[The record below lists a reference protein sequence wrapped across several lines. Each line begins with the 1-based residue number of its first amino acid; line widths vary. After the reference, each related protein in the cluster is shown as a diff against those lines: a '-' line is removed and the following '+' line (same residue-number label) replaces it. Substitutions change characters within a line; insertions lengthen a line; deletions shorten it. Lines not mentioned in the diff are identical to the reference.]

1 MAMRLAVLTPE
12 HLGAEQRDL
21 YDDMVD
27 VIDRSFGDLI
37 ARLPDGAL
45 VGPFNA
51 WLHFPQFGRAAW
63 ALNRALWDHGVLPAE
78 IHQMV
83 ILVTAARFG
92 ARYEIYGHEYFA
104 MRAGL
109 SREKVA
115 TICAGE
121 RPTDLSRAER
131 AAYDMAA
138 GLNRGASLPET
149 TYQGALAQFGANGV
163 AEIAFLV
170 GCFSMVAVTLNA
182 FDVSVPG
189 RQG

>member
-1 MAMRLAVLTPE
+1 MAMRLPILHPE

-63 ALNRALWDHGVLPAE
+63 ALNRALWDHRVLPDD

-109 SREKVA
+109 STEKIA
-115 TICAGE
+115 TICGGE
-121 RPTDLSRAER
+121 RPADLSQAER

-138 GLNRGASLPET
+138 GLNRGGSLPET

-189 RQG
+189 RDE